1 MKKLL
6 LLSTLLIS
14 FVSCKRCYQ
23 CTMTQTVSPTSS
35 GMLPTSVTSEFCGT
49 KKEKDAYIKAGTS
62 TARSG
67 NITVTT
73 KTSCY

>member
-1 MKKLL
+1 
-6 LLSTLLIS
+6 
-14 FVSCKRCYQ
+14 
-23 CTMTQTVSPTSS
+23 MTQTVSPTSS
-35 GMLPTSVTSEFCGT
+35 GVSPTSVKTEFCGT

-73 KTSCY
+73 KTSCN

>member
-1 MKKLL
+1 
-6 LLSTLLIS
+6 
-14 FVSCKRCYQ
+14 
-23 CTMTQTVSPTSS
+23 MTQTVSPTSS
-35 GMLPTSVTSEFCGT
+35 GVSPTSVKTEFCGT

-73 KTSCY
+73 TTSCN

>member
-35 GMLPTSVTSEFCGT
+35 GVSPTSVKTEFCGT

-73 KTSCY
+73 KTSCN